1 MIAVSIFSA
10 LVHHWCSPLLWSNC
24 GQLPSSEAALR
35 LRQQS
40 RGQTTRSHARCGQRG
55 CMETGGVIANLV
67 SDSRAPSALAPL
79 VSEHPRRG
87 CLRGRS
93 TEARAQV

>member
-10 LVHHWCSPLLWSNC
+10 LLVHHWCSPLLWSNC

-40 RGQTTRSHARCGQRG
+40 QDH
-55 CMETGGVIANLV
+55 EV
-67 SDSRAPSALAPL
+67 
-79 VSEHPRRG
+79 
-87 CLRGRS
+87 
-93 TEARAQV
+93 ARALWSARLHGNGWRYRELSVR